1 MKEFVQVKNFYEDLD
16 KDEKKDMIC
25 AVAESIMFLDENLQR
40 EVMRLLE
47 KASSDITS
55 EVASINSFT
64 M

>member
-16 KDEKKDMIC
+16 KDEKIDMIC

-47 KASSDITS
+47 KASSDI
-55 EVASINSFT
+55 AS
-64 M
+64 

>member
-1 MKEFVQVKNFYEDLD
+1 MKNFYEDLD

-47 KASSDITS
+47 KASSDIAS

>member
-47 KASSDITS
+47 KASSDIAS
-55 EVASINSFT
+55 EVASINNFT

>member
-47 KASSDITS
+47 KASSDIAS
-55 EVASINSFT
+55 EVASLNSFT

>member
-1 MKEFVQVKNFYEDLD
+1 LKEFVQVKNFYEDLD

-47 KASSDITS
+47 KASSDIAS

>member
-16 KDEKKDMIC
+16 KDEKKDMVC

-47 KASSDITS
+47 KASSDIAS

>member
-40 EVMRLLE
+40 EVMSLLE
-47 KASSDITS
+47 KASSDIAS

>member
-47 KASSDITS
+47 KARSDIAS

>member
-1 MKEFVQVKNFYEDLD
+1 MKELIQAGNFYESLDDEDRKDLLY
-16 KDEKKDMIC
+16 
-25 AVAESIMFLDENLQR
+25 ALAESIMFLDENLQR

-47 KASSDITS
+47 KASSDIAS

>member
-16 KDEKKDMIC
+16 KGEKKDMVC

-47 KASSDITS
+47 KASSDIAS

>member
-40 EVMRLLE
+40 EVMMLLE
-47 KASSDITS
+47 KASSDIAS

>member
-47 KASSDITS
+47 KASSDIAS